1 MNQKSPVLLVTT
13 ATNPPDGVI
22 ALKMKNIAKRIITAK
37 AAVFYWAALGM
48 KKIVIADATGQTL
61 LDNSE
66 QMMLQQMGIE
76 IEQINY
82 YQNNDLVVKKGKGYG
97 EGLLLKFALQNSC
110 LIQNASHFL
119 KCTGKVYCRNIGDI
133 SNIIINNNIKSIF
146 WRNVF
151 DNFVDTRFFYTS
163 KRFYEENIIPAY
175 ENIDDSKSVWAE
187 HVLLKVAHEQLR
199 QGKTIRPIL
208 SGFSGSMNQPYF
220 DLSMGFLDQNMPC
233 WIKY

>member
-1 MNQKSPVLLVTT
+1 MNQKNPVLLVTT
-13 ATNPPDGVI
+13 ATKPPDGMI
-22 ALKMKNIAKRIITAK
+22 ALKMNNIAKRIITAK
-37 AAVFYWAALGM
+37 AAVFYWAALGI

-61 LDNSE
+61 LDYSE
-66 QMMLQQMGIE
+66 LIMLQQMGVE

-97 EGLLLKFALQNSC
+97 EGLLLKFALQNSY

-119 KCTGKVYCRNIGDI
+119 KCTGKVYCRNAGDI
-133 SNIIINNNIKSIF
+133 LNVINNKNIKNIF

-151 DNFVDTRFFYTS
+151 DNFIDTRFFYAS
-163 KRFYEENIIPAY
+163 KEFCEENIIPAY
-175 ENIDDSKSVWAE
+175 EYIDDSKSVWAE

-220 DLSMGFLDQNMPC
+220 DLSMGYLDQNMPC
-233 WIKY
+233 WIEC